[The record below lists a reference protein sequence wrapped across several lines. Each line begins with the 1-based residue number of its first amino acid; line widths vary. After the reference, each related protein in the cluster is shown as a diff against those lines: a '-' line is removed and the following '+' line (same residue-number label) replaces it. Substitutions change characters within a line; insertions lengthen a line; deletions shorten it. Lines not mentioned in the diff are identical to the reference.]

1 MQKDRSVHPYDI
13 ILIVSIATA
22 VGWTAAIYVK
32 NSPLLVIGY
41 IVSSAAGALLAS
53 VATDYLHEAQSKFPL
68 IFSAFLGAVVAIAM
82 VRYVAWRKGLS

>member
-1 MQKDRSVHPYDI
+1 MWKDGAVHPYDG

-41 IVSSAAGALLAS
+41 IVSSAVGAL
-53 VATDYLHEAQSKFPL
+53 VAGVTTDYLHEAQSKFPL
-68 IFSAFLGAVVAIAM
+68 IFSAFLGAVVAVAM
-82 VRYVAWRKGLS
+82 VRFVARRKGLR